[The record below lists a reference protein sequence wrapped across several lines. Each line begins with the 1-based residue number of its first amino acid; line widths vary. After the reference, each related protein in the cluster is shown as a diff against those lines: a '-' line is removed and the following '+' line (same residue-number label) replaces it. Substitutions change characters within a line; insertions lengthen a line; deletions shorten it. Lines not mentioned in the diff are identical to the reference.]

1 MLNEGVRPSQVE
13 LGSHHQLT
21 RNLVHR
27 LERLGYTVT
36 LEQKA
41 ACPLTIHP
49 LNRHAAPEQTRL
61 DMVYWLRAK
70 YPITNI
76 LALNPADY
84 HRLNELNYNARYRS
98 PDA

>member
-41 ACPLTIHP
+41 ACPLNHP
-49 LNRHAAPEQTRL
+49 PAEPPCGTGTNEIGYGPLVACELSQNKYFGAESGGLSSPE
-61 DMVYWLRAK
+61 
-70 YPITNI
+70 
-76 LALNPADY
+76 
-84 HRLNELNYNARYRS
+84 
-98 PDA
+98 